1 MQGNQVH
8 VIMFDSMKDLY
19 EDDADF
25 KDAFKA
31 CKNLAERERT
41 PCLEYIMQDGL
52 LFKGSQL
59 FIPKCLMRENLIK
72 ENHIGGLS
80 GNFGHDKTLE

>member
-1 MQGNQVH
+1 
-8 VIMFDSMKDLY
+8 MFDSMKKLY

-25 KDAFKA
+25 KEAFEA
-31 CKNLAERERT
+31 CKNPTERDKI
-41 PCLEYIMQDGL
+41 PWLEYIMQDGL
-52 LFKGSQL
+52 LFKGRQL
-59 FIPKCLMRENLIK
+59 FIPNCLMRENLIK